1 MTRRGRCSN
10 VVPSSFT
17 ECSIMDASIADFNF
31 YHAAE
36 KYRALLTITNVL
48 VSKLDRDAL
57 FKAIAG
63 SIRDIL
69 TFDRAG
75 ITLYNPATDHF
86 QIYMLETTAP
96 PVSLQR
102 GADIPRRGSGMGW
115 TFDHRTTLYR
125 PRLPDDRRFFEDGD
139 FYAEGL
145 RSVAYLPLQTREK
158 VLGTFQVASST
169 PSRYAEA
176 DLSFLL
182 EIANQLALALDN
194 VQCYHTI
201 KSLRDQLHKENV
213 YLQEEIKSA
222 HNFEEI
228 IGESQVIQRVL
239 HSVERV
245 APTDSTVLIRGE
257 TGSGKELFARAI
269 HALSR
274 RKSRPLVRVNCAA
287 LPAGLVESELFG
299 HEKGA
304 FTGALNKKIGRF
316 ELAHQG
322 TIFLDEVGDLPL
334 DTQAKLLRVL
344 QEQEFER
351 VGGTQT
357 IRVDARVVAATNR
370 DLHDAVS
377 RQAFRADLFYRL
389 NVFPIQLPPLRER
402 PEDIPIL
409 ARYFTD
415 KYMKKMNKR
424 FETFGHG
431 TMERLLR
438 YPWPG
443 NIRELEHVIERAVI
457 HCTGSM
463 LNIGEEALSFSNG
476 SEASPNRILTLAE
489 MERRHI
495 VKVLEHTKWVIG
507 GPNGAAELLNIHPNT
522 LRSRLPKLGIR
533 KPD

>member
-1 MTRRGRCSN
+1 MGVDTSHDGSTR
-10 VVPSSFT
+10 T
-17 ECSIMDASIADFNF
+17 
-31 YHAAE
+31 AE
-36 KYRALLTITNVL
+36 KYQVLLAITNAL
-48 VSKLDRDAL
+48 VSNLDRDAL
-57 FKAIAG
+57 FKAIT
-63 SIRDIL
+63 SIIRDII

-75 ITLYNPATDHF
+75 ITLYDPMTDHF
-86 QIYMLETTAP
+86 QIYALETTAP
-96 PVSLQR
+96 PVSLLR

-115 TFDHRTTLYR
+115 TFDHRKTLYR
-125 PRLPDDRRFFEDGD
+125 SRLPDDRRFFEDEC

-145 RSVAYLPLQTREK
+145 RSVVYLPLQTREK

-169 PSRYAEA
+169 PSRYMEA

-194 VQCYHTI
+194 AQCYDTI

-222 HNFEEI
+222 HNFDEI
-228 IGESQVIQRVL
+228 IGESQAIRRVL
-239 HSVERV
+239 RSVEQV

-257 TGSGKELFARAI
+257 TGSGKELIARAI

-299 HEKGA
+299 HEKGS

-357 IRVDARVVAATNR
+357 IGADARVIAATNR

-377 RQAFRADLFYRL
+377 HHAFRADLFYRL

-402 PEDIPIL
+402 PDDIPIL

-415 KYMKKMNKR
+415 KYMKKMAKR
-424 FETFGHG
+424 FEAIEHD

-438 YPWPG
+438 YAWPG
-443 NIRELEHVIERAVI
+443 NVRELEHVIERAVI
-457 HCTGSM
+457 RCAGSA
-463 LNIGEEALSFSNG
+463 LNIGEETLSASNG
-476 SEASPNRILTLAE
+476 SPAPPHRILTLAE
-489 MERRHI
+489 MERSHI
-495 VKVLEHTKWVIG
+495 VKVLELTKWVIG
-507 GPNGAAELLNIHPNT
+507 GPKGAAELLNIHPNT
-522 LRSRLPKLGIR
+522 LRSRLPKLGIK
-533 KPD
+533 KPE